1 MKRIHT
7 LVLFSLIAVLMV
19 AIVGPVAASQDSAQG
34 ATTETTAV
42 PEQISQDE
50 GPAVEAPPPDEVVP
64 EQPWTVRFIYPVIVL
79 GTVVLIVGLAI
90 GYNRSIR
97 RKYHVVS

>member
-1 MKRIHT
+1 MTRIHKF
-7 LVLFSLIAVLMV
+7 VLFSLIAVLMV
-19 AIVGPVAASQDSAQG
+19 AIASPVAATEDSAEG
-34 ATTETTAV
+34 DMTETTVV

-50 GPAVEAPPPDEVVP
+50 GPAVQAPPADEDDS
-64 EQPWTVRFIYPVIVL
+64 EQPWTARFIYPVIVL

-97 RKYHVVS
+97 KRYHVVS